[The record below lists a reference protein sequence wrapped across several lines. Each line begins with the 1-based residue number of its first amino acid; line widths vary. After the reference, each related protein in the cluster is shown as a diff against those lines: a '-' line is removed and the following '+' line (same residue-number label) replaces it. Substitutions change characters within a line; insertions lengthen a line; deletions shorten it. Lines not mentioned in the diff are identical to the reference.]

1 VSQGNETVLTF
12 STSFF
17 PPLAV
22 NCEEEG
28 KWPAF
33 IAGAS
38 EGKRLDLEARAH

>member
-1 VSQGNETVLTF
+1 MSQGNETVLTF
-12 STSFF
+12 SSSFF
-17 PPLAV
+17 LLLAV

-38 EGKRLDLEARAH
+38 EGKHLDLEAWAH